1 MADPAKLELL
11 TRAGGELGFQVHE
24 VESGQAHVAFKPKR
38 VPQSD
43 WEITPQPRSPDGSR
57 NFILRGFVRDRYLL
71 LSPGEKFLWEQFD
84 GDHSLTEI
92 GRAFYF
98 QFGAFDYAL
107 IREFL
112 ATLYHAGLLE
122 KAEVSSGFQRALA
135 ETKGRWWSRAVAAYL
150 QVSAKLSLKVSH
162 ADRYC
167 TAIYRR
173 GGFVLFHPLVF
184 WTVLAITVLAVMAV
198 FTLAPQA
205 REISMRLA
213 QRPLLTALAIVAL
226 LPVVSILHVLVHA
239 LACKSYGR
247 KVREMGFFLLEG
259 ILPTF
264 YADVTDIFMSSR
276 RARVV
281 VDLAGPLVEVA
292 LGSLAFIAAYLAPS
306 GLGQSLLFGAGIL
319 LWEGAVINLYPFSF
333 LELDGY
339 NILADLLAMPML
351 RRQALGLVRLLPK
364 RLRARKTLHR
374 SEWIQIGYIVLCF
387 VSVLI
392 YIIAHLDVIGIDI
405 PAPKFL

>member
-1 MADPAKLELL
+1 
-11 TRAGGELGFQVHE
+11 
-24 VESGQAHVAFKPKR
+24 
-38 VPQSD
+38 
-43 WEITPQPRSPDGSR
+43 
-57 NFILRGFVRDRYLL
+57 
-71 LSPGEKFLWEQFD
+71 
-84 GDHSLTEI
+84 
-92 GRAFYF
+92 
-98 QFGAFDYAL
+98 
-107 IREFL
+107 
-112 ATLYHAGLLE
+112 
-122 KAEVSSGFQRALA
+122 
-135 ETKGRWWSRAVAAYL
+135 
-150 QVSAKLSLKVSH
+150 
-162 ADRYC
+162 
-167 TAIYRR
+167 
-173 GGFVLFHPLVF
+173 
-184 WTVLAITVLAVMAV
+184 
-198 FTLAPQA
+198 
-205 REISMRLA
+205 
-213 QRPLLTALAIVAL
+213 
-226 LPVVSILHVLVHA
+226 
-239 LACKSYGR
+239 
-247 KVREMGFFLLEG
+247 MGFFLLEG

-292 LGSLAFIAAYLAPS
+292 LGSLAFIAAYLAPT

-387 VSVLI
+387 VSVLT